1 MVIWLAKARKSAKKR
16 VARRSQ
22 KAAPKAAAKQ
32 QKGMFSGLDFAA
44 VFELWKTALTNPEK
58 AISSQAGK
66 AGYAKGILM
75 LCLAGA
81 LYAVISAILSM
92 NFFVLAL
99 GPATFAVAVPV
110 TVLVAAAIVFA
121 FAKILGGKGGL
132 REQFYVSAVLVSP
145 ILLLMACAKVLLI
158 VPIIGFFLKAAAL
171 FVLEVYALYQV
182 TIALRSIHGFSTMR
196 AILSWL
202 LPLLI
207 VTIIIIIFAIIVVA
221 AILALVP
228 AAVLAGVLA

>member
-1 MVIWLAKARKSAKKR
+1 MAKARKSAKKR

-22 KAAPKAAAKQ
+22 KKAAPKVAASKAA
-32 QKGMFSGLDFAA
+32 GMFSGLDFAG

-58 AISSQAGK
+58 AVSSQLGK

-81 LYAVISAILSM
+81 LYAVISAILTM

-99 GPATFAVAVPV
+99 GPAMFAVMVPV
-110 TVLVAAAIVFA
+110 LVLFGAAVVFA
-121 FAKILGGKGGL
+121 FAKILGGKGSL
-132 REQFYVSAVLVSP
+132 REQFYVSAVLLSP
-145 ILLLMACAKVLLI
+145 IILLMACAKVLLI
-158 VPIIGFFLKAAAL
+158 VPIIGFLLKAAAL

-182 TIALRSIHGFSTMR
+182 TLALRSIHGFSTIR

-207 VTIIIIIFAIIVVA
+207 VTIVVVIFALMVVA

-228 AAVLAGVLA
+228 AAILVGLLS

>member
-1 MVIWLAKARKSAKKR
+1 LAKARKSAKKR

-22 KAAPKAAAKQ
+22 KKAAPKVAASKAA
-32 QKGMFSGLDFAA
+32 GMFSGLDFAG

-58 AISSQAGK
+58 AVSSQLGK

-81 LYAVISAILSM
+81 LYAVISAILTM

-99 GPATFAVAVPV
+99 GPAMFAVMVPV
-110 TVLVAAAIVFA
+110 LVLFGAAVVFA
-121 FAKILGGKGGL
+121 FAKILGGKGSL
-132 REQFYVSAVLVSP
+132 REQFYVSAVLLSP
-145 ILLLMACAKVLLI
+145 IILLMACAKVLLI
-158 VPIIGFFLKAAAL
+158 VPIIGFLLKAAAL

-182 TIALRSIHGFSTMR
+182 TLALRSIHGFSTIR

-207 VTIIIIIFAIIVVA
+207 VTIVVVIFALMVVA

-228 AAVLAGVLA
+228 AAILVGLLS